1 MRSEKTRGAG
11 MFILFLISG
20 ALLGGI
26 LGELIAETP
35 ALSGIAP
42 YLVKKHHIFD
52 MAPASINLFVV
63 QLKAG
68 ITLQPNLI
76 SIIGMICAIVIF
88 KKF

>member
-1 MRSEKTRGAG
+1 MKGDNARGTG
-11 MFILFLISG
+11 MFILFVITG

-52 MAPASINLFVV
+52 MAPANINLFVI

-76 SIIGMICAIVIF
+76 SIIGMLLAIVIF